1 MRSNRNTKSTEDEIN
16 VFSYIFSIST
26 FTRPKPNI
34 LDFVFFFFFFFFF
47 FYEPIDLDEIKKFIG
62 KANNEIIN
70 FHRNHKVMNELCDQV
85 FKHITD
91 LSHSKEYIEYESFF
105 DKLSQLIY
113 QICSKNRY
121 NKDFHNG

>member
-1 MRSNRNTKSTEDEIN
+1 MRSDRNTKITEDENN

-34 LDFVFFFFFFFFF
+34 LDFGFFFF
-47 FYEPIDLDEIKKFIG
+47 EPIDLNKIKKFIV
-62 KANNEIIN
+62 KSNNDIIN
-70 FHRNHKVMNELCDQV
+70 FHLNHKLMNELCDQV

-105 DKLSQLIY
+105 DKLSRLIY
-113 QICSKNRY
+113 QICSKNSY
-121 NKDFHNG
+121 YKDFHND